1 MTTVVDEESNRYAD
15 FWRYEIGVNVIPAAS
30 VNKNPIVEWKKYQ
43 DSPVSEEQHNEWK
56 ERNMFANGV
65 AVVLGKVWH
74 KPDKLDYYLV
84 GIDLDNQK
92 AINEIC
98 TRNGK
103 TLTLEQWAS
112 TTLVEQ
118 HKNNKNKAH
127 IYFYSSRPLI
137 GKSSDK
143 NIMGDKIDRNEIPAF
158 EIKSLGRHG
167 IFMCANSMHATGSRY
182 EIIGDNK
189 TPAVLDGR
197 LAGELEHH
205 IDSICQ
211 KYGIDYLNLG
221 RVRGGQS
228 RIPIEEFFKEGVT
241 IEEGHNRHEALL
253 RVMES
258 LIARNRTIL
267 PLDEIKEIAIKW
279 NNKVCRP
286 PLDDT
291 ELDNQWNDA
300 VGFISR
306 KLVEKQEDEEEKKEA
321 IRDIGIQ
328 VEEKKASLDFISVS
342 EAARLHE
349 GVVKVKG
356 IIAAMYK
363 LEKLLKGAQLECG
376 LCHTK
381 TDISYTNQ
389 YGKPLLYSD
398 KKGLAGMA
406 KCSVEGCE
414 GHAWVKRYY
423 YANGIF
429 IELRDSDNLSDID
442 PLKAILLDDDTVD
455 AYMHLGETVTITGLL
470 DVMAR
475 RSAASTHMYIDA
487 IEYET
492 TTELIISL
500 EDVRGIKRLVKLK
513 GEGVLDF
520 MAEKMFAPDIID
532 YNYVKK
538 GIGVLD
544 FMAEKMFAP
553 DIIDYNYVKKG
564 ILLIA
569 ASTNTD
575 IDDKKL
581 NALLIGDPGLAKS
594 EFLRRAV
601 ELVINSRYESAQ
613 NSSGKSLTAI
623 VEKIEEGSAILRM
636 GAVPAAKGAICALN
650 EVGRMDP
657 DQQKH
662 LLDVAQ
668 EQVFTINKHGINS
681 KIRSPTALIGSANP
695 VAGEWK
701 DSDRIDLD
709 EIPAIKPLLDRL
721 DYLFVFRKTRDEDAI
736 RKYIEAKSRLDNIK
750 IPNYITYLRKHIEY
764 CKRFNPKCSTQ
775 ADYMLTEYVI
785 RVLRNYGSPRIRES
799 VYKTAK
805 MIARLK
811 LKSVVDA
818 SDAKETMEFYNFILQ
833 QFTQVVNVT
842 SDPRDIAVG
851 ECVKVIN
858 ESQFALQFTEII
870 KAACQRNE
878 QVRRYI
884 GDKYDLRNNHKLRPI
899 ADMLTNSSNSVRQIS
914 IKPLVFAKPLSSSDD
929 KDESP
934 TRTIDPLCDACDACD
949 GDGQTDKSE
958 KSESGSPKPQD
969 QAENPTNPDD
979 GDRSHTSHRSH
990 SRNNVIVYS
999 CKYCGYEVGD
1009 AAAIRKHC
1017 VTIHQRKNSNP
1028 DRNGRNILDE
1038 EQR

>member
-1 MTTVVDEESNRYAD
+1 MTTVVDDEEANRYAD

-43 DSPVSEEQHNEWK
+43 DSPVSEEQYNEWK
-56 ERNMFANGV
+56 GQNMFANGV
-65 AVVLGKVWH
+65 AVILGKVWH
-74 KPDKLDYYLV
+74 KPDKRDYYLV
-84 GIDLDNQK
+84 GIDLDNKK
-92 AINEIC
+92 AINDIC

-112 TTLVEQ
+112 RTLVEQ
-118 HKNNKNKAH
+118 HKNNRNKAH

-167 IFMCANSMHATGSRY
+167 IFICANSMHATGSRY

-205 IDSICQ
+205 IDNICQ

-221 RVRGGQS
+221 RVGGGQS

-306 KLVEKQEDEEEKKEA
+306 KLEEKQEDEEEKKEA

-342 EAARLHE
+342 QAARLHE

-376 LCHTK
+376 LCRTK
-381 TDISYTNQ
+381 TDISYTNR
-389 YGKPLLYSD
+389 YGKPFLYSN
-398 KKGLAGMA
+398 KNGLPGLYN
-406 KCSVEGCE
+406 CSVEGCE
-414 GHAWVKRYY
+414 GHTYVKRYY

-442 PLKAILLDDDTVD
+442 PLKAILLDDDTID

-475 RSAASTHMYIDA
+475 HKAASTHMYIDG

-492 TTELIISL
+492 ISELVISP
-500 EDVRGIKRLVKLK
+500 EDVKGIKRLVNVAETHKDDTDGIYAGKYDGGL
-513 GEGVLDF
+513 VDF
-520 MAEKMFAPDIID
+520 LASKMFAPDII
-532 YNYVKK
+532 
-538 GIGVLD
+538 G
-544 FMAEKMFAP
+544 
-553 DIIDYNYVKKG
+553 YNYVKKG

-569 ASTNTD
+569 ASTSLD
-575 IDDKKL
+575 INDKKL

-594 EFLRRAV
+594 EFLRRAS
-601 ELVINSRYESAQ
+601 ELVLNSRYESAQ
-613 NSSGKSLTAI
+613 NSTGLSLTAI
-623 VEKIEEGSAILRM
+623 VEKQDETAVLRM

-650 EVGRMDP
+650 EIGRMDP

-668 EQVFTINKHGINS
+668 EQEFTLNKHGIHS

-721 DYLFVFRKTRDEDAI
+721 DYLFVFRRTRDEDKI
-736 RKYIEAKSRLDNIK
+736 REYIEAKSRLDNIK
-750 IPNYITYLRKHIEY
+750 IPNYVTYLRKHIEH

-775 ADYMLTEYVI
+775 ADYMLIEYVI
-785 RVLRNYGSPRIRES
+785 KVLRNYGSPRIRES

-818 SDAKETMEFYNFILQ
+818 SDAKETMEFFNFILQ

-842 SDPRDIAVG
+842 SDPRDTAVE
-851 ECVKVIN
+851 ECIKVIN

-870 KAACQRNE
+870 KTVCQRNE

-899 ADMLTNSSNSVRQIS
+899 ADMLTNSSNSVRQVN
-914 IKPLVFAKPLSSSDD
+914 IKPLVFAKPLLSSSDD
-929 KDESP
+929 KDENP
-934 TRTIDPLCDACDACD
+934 TRTIEPLCDACDACD

-969 QAENPTNPDD
+969 QTENPTNPDD
-979 GDRSHTSHRSH
+979 GERSHTSHRSH
-990 SRNNVIVYS
+990 NRNNVIVYS
-999 CKYCGYEVGD
+999 CKYCDYEIGD
-1009 AAAIRKHC
+1009 AAAFRKHC
-1017 VTIHQRKNSNP
+1017 ITKHEGKNSNP